1 MKKVGTVT
9 SAIGFIFVGTWLILR
24 NIAFEFSGE
33 IIKWWPLLIIL
44 FGVEI
49 IVLHN
54 GKKEENRVG
63 FNFLI
68 IPMIMVFIGIN
79 AFVVVESR
87 LPKGFDIFKD
97 GVGVVLNDA
106 KFMENKK
113 SIEVE
118 KELSSFGN
126 KFSFHTNNGDVV
138 IKKSEDG
145 KIKLKLKVYVDNNDK
160 RNTYEIKE
168 IKGKDGYEVA
178 IEDSFIRGVE
188 GEIYLPENLNV
199 NIDINNLKFNSE
211 EYKVL
216 NNLEIDCNNASIYL
230 GDAKNLTIKANNGL
244 IQGKNS
250 SIANINMN
258 NGQIKFDGD
267 VQEGKIKIDNG
278 EVDINNK
285 VCKNLNIEMNLGSA
299 KVDTEDN
306 NLEVS
311 AKVNQGKIDINEDS
325 RVNGNLSRKIG
336 NGSGKLNIDVKVGS
350 IDVETSGE
358 W

>member
-63 FNFLI
+63 FNFLV

-97 GVGVVLNDA
+97 GVGVVLNDV

-145 KIKLKLKVYVDNNDK
+145 KIKLKLKVYVDNDDK

-325 RVNGNLSRKIG
+325 RVNGNLSRKIA